1 MLTRRSLV
9 AGGTTAAGAALL
21 SSLSG
26 FGPAHAQAASPIF
39 RFGVVADP
47 QYAPVPPRGT
57 RFYSHSLWKLSEAV
71 ADFNTQDLEFVATLG
86 DIIDRHWES
95 YLDILPIYGDLNV
108 PNFFVLGNH
117 DYDVAGDYLDA
128 VERITGL
135 ERAYYQF
142 LGGGHRFLVL
152 DGNEISLFA
161 NAEGTE
167 NHEVARAR
175 LSAMEASGAVNA
187 KTWNGGISD
196 AQFAWIEQQIL
207 QAAEA
212 GERVIVMGH
221 YPIYPKDM
229 HNMWDDERLVDLFT
243 AHDNVVLYM
252 NGHNHD
258 GNYGE
263 ASGTHF
269 VNFKGMVETADT
281 TAYATLE
288 VWNDRIEMLGKGVEV
303 SRTLAI

>member
-1 MLTRRSLV
+1 MLTRRTLLSRSAAV
-9 AGGTTAAGAALL
+9 AGA
-21 SSLSG
+21 SLISPFSG
-26 FGPAHAQAASPIF
+26 FGPAYAQAAGPIF
-39 RFGVVADP
+39 RFGVVSDP
-47 QYAPVPPRGT
+47 QYAPVPPRGS
-57 RFYSHSLWKLSEAV
+57 RFYSHSLWKLSEAI
-71 ADFNTQDLEFVATLG
+71 ADFNEQEIEFVVTLG

-95 YLDILPIYGDLNV
+95 YLHILPVYEKLDV
-108 PNFFVLGNH
+108 DNFFVLGNH

-128 VERITGL
+128 VERVTGL
-135 ERAYYQF
+135 ERAYYDF
-142 LGGGHRFLVL
+142 AGGGHRFLVL

-167 NHEVARAR
+167 NHESARER

-196 AQFAWIEQQIL
+196 EQFTWIEQQIR
-207 QAAEA
+207 QAADA
-212 GERVIVMGH
+212 DERVIVMGH
-221 YPIYPKDM
+221 YPIYPKDV
-229 HNMWDDERLVDLFT
+229 HNMWDDEQLVALFA

-252 NGHNHD
+252 NGHNHA

-263 ASGTHF
+263 VGGTHY

-288 VWNDRIEMLGKGVEV
+288 VWEDRIEMLGKGVEV

>member
-1 MLTRRSLV
+1 MFTRRSLV
-9 AGGTTAAGAALL
+9 AGGTTAAGAVLL
-21 SSLSG
+21 SPFSG
-26 FGPAHAQAASPIF
+26 FGPVRAQDGSPIF

-47 QYAPVPPRGT
+47 QYAPVPPRRT
-57 RFYSHSLWKLSEAV
+57 RFYSHSLWKLSEAI
-71 ADFNTQDLEFVATLG
+71 ANFNSQELEFVVTLG

-95 YLDILPIYGDLNV
+95 YLDILPIYEDLDV

-128 VERITGL
+128 VERIVGL
-135 ERAYYQF
+135 ERTYYQF
-142 LGGGHRFLVL
+142 FGGGHRFLVL

-161 NAEGTE
+161 NAKGTE
-167 NHEVARAR
+167 NHEAARAR
-175 LSAMEASGAVNA
+175 LSSMEAAGAVNA

-196 AQFAWIEQQIL
+196 TQFVWIEQQIQ
-207 QAAEA
+207 QASEA
-212 GERVIVMGH
+212 GERVIIMGH

-252 NGHNHD
+252 NGHNHS
-258 GNYGE
+258 GNYSE
-263 ASGTHF
+263 VAGTHF

-281 TAYATLE
+281 TAYAILE